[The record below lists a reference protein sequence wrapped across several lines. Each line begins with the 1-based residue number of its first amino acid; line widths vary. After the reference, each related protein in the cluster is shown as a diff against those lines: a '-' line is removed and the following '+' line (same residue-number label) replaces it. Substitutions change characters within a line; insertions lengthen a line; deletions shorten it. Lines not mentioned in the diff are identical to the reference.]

1 MAIKRNEMEQ
11 LGGAYTLSHPARAAI
26 VKFLRKEGPAYTT
39 QIAKTLGVSERLA
52 SFHLSMLSS
61 NGFLDS
67 EYKLTNP
74 ATSPP
79 RVARYYRLTPKV
91 DETLQTFVDALK

>member
-1 MAIKRNEMEQ
+1 MAIERKEMEQ
-11 LGGAYTLSHPARAAI
+11 LGEAYTLSHPARAAI

-39 QIAKTLGVSERLA
+39 QIAKALGLSERLA
-52 SFHLSMLSS
+52 SFHLSMLCGK
-61 NGFLDS
+61 GFLDS
-67 EYKLTNP
+67 EYHLTNP

-91 DETLQTFVDALK
+91 DDTLRTFVDALK